1 MSSWAEGRESFL
13 CSLWENPSLEWKS
26 QLGEGHSQSTGV
38 PSLCLPLGIFPHGLT
53 LPNCS
58 KVFSLIIS
66 MGSGG
71 WAFSWVEVLQPFLFM
86 ASGLF
91 NLENAPFETRVSLLR
106 ILRSPLCP
114 QDSARTLSFV
124 LSHPWSPLLEPLIG
138 PPACPCVLGHDCWKG
153 FWTHRD

>member
-26 QLGEGHSQSTGV
+26 QLGEGHSQNTGAPFTV
-38 PSLCLPLGIFPHGLT
+38 SPVGHFPSWSHF
-53 LPNCS
+53 S
-58 KVFSLIIS
+58 KLFQSVFTLIIS

-71 WAFSWVEVLQPFLFM
+71 WAFSWVEVPQPFLFM

-91 NLENAPFETRVSLLR
+91 NLENTPFETRVSLLR

-114 QDSARTLSFV
+114 QDSARTLSLV
-124 LSHPWSPLLEPLIG
+124 PSHPWSPLLKSFIE
-138 PPACPCVLGHDCWKG
+138 PPACHHILGH
-153 FWTHRD
+153 